1 MQFPYKRCKG
11 GLRLRA
17 DKESALRKL
26 KTVRGQIDGIIKMVE
41 DDRYCIDI
49 SNQLMASIAIL
60 KNVNKEVLDA
70 HLRNCVSEAFES
82 QDESDKAQKI
92 DEIISVIDKLM

>member
-1 MQFPYKRCKG
+1 M
-11 GLRLRA
+11 RA

-70 HLRNCVSEAFES
+70 HLRNCVSQAFDS
-82 QDESDKAQKI
+82 QDEADKAQKI
-92 DEIISVIDKLM
+92 EEIISVIDKLM